1 MACTPT
7 SEFNITGFSLY
18 SDPLFPAASV
28 LLADA
33 GAQSL
38 GLDACEVGNWY
49 ALGCE
54 TGIVPIAPPEKH
66 GFF

>member
-7 SEFNITGFSLY
+7 SEFNIMVLQLH
-18 SDPLFPAASV
+18 SDPLLPAASV
-28 LLADA
+28 LLANA
-33 GAQSL
+33 GVQSR
-38 GLDACEVGNWY
+38 GLDAGEVGID

-66 GFF
+66 GFL